1 MKTLDKAV
9 VTTLGTL
16 LASSL
21 SGALLQAQTATTPQA
36 YVVIE
41 FTVKDAEGFK
51 SYGQQAPATVAKYG
65 GKFFVRGARSES
77 LKGDVG
83 KGPYVVLAFDSLE
96 KAKQWAFSSEYAALI
111 PLRDKAADTRA
122 FIVEGARP

>member
-1 MKTLDKAV
+1 MKTLEKAFA
-9 VTTLGTL
+9 TTLGAL
-16 LASSL
+16 FV
-21 SGALLQAQTATTPQA
+21 GALGVTLLQAQAATTPPA

-77 LKGDVG
+77 LKGDAG
-83 KGPYVVLAFDSLE
+83 KGPYVVLVFDSLE
-96 KAKQWAFSSEYAALI
+96 KAKQWASSPEYTVLV
-111 PLRDKAADTRA
+111 PLRDKSADTRA

>member
-1 MKTLDKAV
+1 MKALEKTFATALGALV
-9 VTTLGTL
+9 VG
-16 LASSL
+16 AF
-21 SGALLQAQTATTPQA
+21 GVALLQAQTATTPPA

-51 SYGQQAPATVAKYG
+51 NYGQQAPATVAKYG

-96 KAKQWAFSSEYAALI
+96 KAKQWASSSEYAALI

-122 FIVEGARP
+122 FIVQGANP